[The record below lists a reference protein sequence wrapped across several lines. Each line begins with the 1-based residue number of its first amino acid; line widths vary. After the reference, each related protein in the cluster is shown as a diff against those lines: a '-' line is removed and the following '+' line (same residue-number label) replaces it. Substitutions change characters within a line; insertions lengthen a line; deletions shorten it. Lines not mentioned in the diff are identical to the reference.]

1 VISLI
6 KNIIV
11 MKNILLVTILISLT
25 SLNANEVTVAKDSLT
40 LILEENHL
48 LSSEEKVLMAIQNDN
63 YTYIE
68 SVINQGFLSP
78 KTVVDGKP
86 LIIHAAILDK
96 PEMILL
102 LASYGAMIID
112 PICEEGKNIMEYAQ
126 ENNSILAQA
135 QIIVIRA

>member
-1 VISLI
+1 
-6 KNIIV
+6 

-25 SLNANEVTVAKDSLT
+25 SLSANEVTVAKDSLT
-40 LILEENHL
+40 LIQEENYL
-48 LSSEEKVLMAIQNDN
+48 LSSEEKALMAIQNDN

>member
-1 VISLI
+1 
-6 KNIIV
+6 

-48 LSSEEKVLMAIQNDN
+48 LSSEEKALMAIQNDN

-68 SVINQGFLSP
+68 SVINQGLLSP

-102 LASYGAMIID
+102 LATYGAMIID

>member
-1 VISLI
+1 
-6 KNIIV
+6 
-11 MKNILLVTILISLT
+11 MKKILLLTILISLT
-25 SLNANEVTVAKDSLT
+25 TLNANELDIVKDSISLKSK
-40 LILEENHL
+40 ENYS
-48 LSSEEKVLMAIQNDN
+48 LSAEEKALIAIQTDN

-68 SVINQGFLSP
+68 SAIIDGLLSP
-78 KTVVDGKP
+78 KTLVNGKP
-86 LIIHAAILDK
+86 LIIHAAIQNK

-112 PICEEGKNIMEYAQ
+112 PVCEKGKSIMEYAK